1 MYQTTFI
8 PHRLQNACRRWMAR
22 AVLLTAVTFSSCQ
35 KDEVIMPMTEEVPT
49 RTAMMEV
56 TKPGGLIQQPDGTWK
71 TENCRVPLLGPGRIV
86 NDINEQVEVITA
98 GTGTIGNIVDTDLNN
113 HYSAKAVVSAGLV
126 YTPIASVKDLH
137 RIYAAGQKVG
147 FVYKDEAGSGI
158 SLLNLDLLQSLSLTT
173 YLRGEKQ
180 ESSVQSQEGSA
191 IKLDLLA
198 LNSGTDV
205 CQPCY
210 LF

>member
-8 PHRLQNACRRWMAR
+8 PHRLQNACRRWMAG

-35 KDEVIMPMTEEVPT
+35 KDEVIMPMTEDVPT

-56 TKPGGLIQQPDGTWK
+56 TKPGGLIQQSDGTWK
-71 TENCRVPLLGPGRIV
+71 TENCRVPLVGPGRIV

-137 RIYAAGQKVG
+137 RVYAAGQKVG

-158 SLLNLDLLQSLSLTT
+158 SLLNLDLLQSFSLTT
-173 YLRGEKQ
+173 
-180 ESSVQSQEGSA
+180 
-191 IKLDLLA
+191 
-198 LNSGTDV
+198 
-205 CQPCY
+205 
-210 LF
+210 